1 MSQELRRRQEMEQ
14 QEKEKLAVRSDR
26 LHHAENEAI
35 KRGIQDNGA
44 ELGADVIRQVE
55 MEGQG
60 TV

>member
-1 MSQELRRRQEMEQ
+1 MQQ
-14 QEKEKLAVRSDR
+14 QEKEKLAVRFDR